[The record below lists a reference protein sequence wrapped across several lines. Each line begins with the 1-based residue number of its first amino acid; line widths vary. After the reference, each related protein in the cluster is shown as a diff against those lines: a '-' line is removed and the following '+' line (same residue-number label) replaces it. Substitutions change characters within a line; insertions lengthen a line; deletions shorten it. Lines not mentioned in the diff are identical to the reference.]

1 MAGNDYRAKP
11 RNDRASALVR
21 QLMVAKGW
29 TPDEVALKSGPAG
42 DPNEAVSRR
51 TVYRV
56 LNESHVPSLS
66 KQFELAQTFD
76 SRLTPLHLW
85 GHAPLPEFLRDMGVY
100 A

>member
-1 MAGNDYRAKP
+1 MAGKHTRKDTNYRA
-11 RNDRASALVR
+11 SSLVR

-29 TPDEVALKSGPAG
+29 TPEEVAEKSGPAG
-42 DPNEAVSRR
+42 DPFEAVSRR

-56 LNESHVPSLS
+56 LNEGHVPSLS

-76 SRLTPLHLW
+76 ARLTPHHVW
-85 GHAPLPEFLRDMGVY
+85 GSAPLPEDLRALGVY